1 MIRRPPRSTLSS
13 SSAASDVYKRQRLHE
28 LHDLIEQYKVEE
40 SKRRMAN
47 NQVIQDLQ
55 AGALWEEIGKQ
66 MGGLTRELNE
76 FREEVQAQV
85 QDITAS
91 LDKVSD
97 AAGEARSLLEEDLQ
111 LEEERRDREAKSELA
126 QRGEALHGVVEQ
138 IKGEIKQM
146 KATADSQI
154 QFSTD
159 SMLETVDAQMTEA
172 QSSARENQEQL
183 QQQQTETEQILREF
197 GHKIRTVGQS
207 TSSSRQ
213 VLDDVVM
220 EGNEGVKEIRRKLRD
235 LELSSLRPA
244 QMEHDVAEEEQQ
256 VAVYRE
262 SISRLGFEIDKLI
275 EERTEEQADQDAKK
289 KDQKNFNSH
298 WLGAGEPLVDAA
310 ATLIEELESQAQM
323 HRLKLVETDIKGKE
337 SNVTKHNQALVPAA
351 SSNKPKLQNQVRI
364 LEEQC
369 SLLRDQLAGPSRS
382 PSTQGNLTESMS
394 EALSLGTTERRTL
407 QNDAVKNGVERLQIE
422 SGIDCLASRM
432 DQLEQNLRIAESGY
446 ELQLRFNEL
455 DKDHNGTLAGEEE
468 VMELSLWLCSLPG
481 FTSTGAEVDASTTM
495 FTHIDDHMKAK
506 KISALDFPMFLE
518 LVQDVIKSG
527 NMAKPR

>member
-197 GHKIRTVGQS
+197 GHKIRTVGPVS
-207 TSSSRQ
+207 YTH
-213 VLDDVVM
+213 
-220 EGNEGVKEIRRKLRD
+220 LRAHETPEHLVCRLL
-235 LELSSLRPA
+235 LE
-244 QMEHDVAEEEQQ
+244 
-256 VAVYRE
+256 
-262 SISRLGFEIDKLI
+262 
-275 EERTEEQADQDAKK
+275 KK
-289 KDQKNFNSH
+289 KKTTTYIHNPDKR
-298 WLGAGEPLVDAA
+298 
-310 ATLIEELESQAQM
+310 LIL
-323 HRLKLVETDIKGKE
+323 HDCCICPYHKH
-337 SNVTKHNQALVPAA
+337 VT
-351 SSNKPKLQNQVRI
+351 
-364 LEEQC
+364 
-369 SLLRDQLAGPSRS
+369 
-382 PSTQGNLTESMS
+382 T
-394 EALSLGTTERRTL
+394 
-407 QNDAVKNGVERLQIE
+407 
-422 SGIDCLASRM
+422 
-432 DQLEQNLRIAESGY
+432 
-446 ELQLRFNEL
+446 
-455 DKDHNGTLAGEEE
+455 
-468 VMELSLWLCSLPG
+468 
-481 FTSTGAEVDASTTM
+481 
-495 FTHIDDHMKAK
+495 
-506 KISALDFPMFLE
+506 
-518 LVQDVIKSG
+518 
-527 NMAKPR
+527 